1 MRICQPWGDTAYAEV
16 THGPKDELVIAPAP
30 RLLVETYISYVIS
43 VYDAGISAHKF
54 TTLVPNLV
62 WVLGFSLS
70 TTLVAQWVIMHIA
83 SLKVI

>member
-1 MRICQPWGDTAYAEV
+1 VQS
-16 THGPKDELVIAPAP
+16 APDYVSFRP
-30 RLLVETYISYVIS
+30 YVGIYISYVIS

-62 WVLGFSLS
+62 RVLGFSLG

-83 SLKVI
+83 SLKVIFCARINLVLENLYK

>member
-1 MRICQPWGDTAYAEV
+1 VQS
-16 THGPKDELVIAPAP
+16 APDYVSFRP
-30 RLLVETYISYVIS
+30 YVGIYISYVIS

-62 WVLGFSLS
+62 RVLGFSLG

-83 SLKVI
+83 SYDAHYIIKSYILRED